1 MTIWEAQFGDFANV
15 AQHLIDNFIVSGEY
29 KWSNKSSLVLLLPH
43 GYDGQGPEH
52 SSARLERFLQLV
64 DDDSDSIPG
73 KSSYSESD
81 IETGFAALTSL
92 STDEKTST
100 NEPSSPSTSTTTTTT
115 NATTSTTTKDI
126 TKASSTNANINDNT
140 NHDDNN
146 NKKVLSVKIT
156 KAEFARAVKYY
167 SPHATNERIDLSLAE
182 IISEHDQ
189 LQLTEHTNPSSPLS
203 SAQTTTVVADTQTD
217 KGVGNMSDT
226 STHRINPTPTSTQKE
241 PKEVE
246 VGGLELTKSGWKRL
260 MVSWLQSNSE
270 RHHNLIVVVPSTPA
284 QYFHCLRRQ
293 IHRYVSD
300 HMSHI
305 TCLLLVNVHVKK
317 R

>member
-81 IETGFAALTSL
+81 IETGFAALTSH
-92 STDEKTST
+92 TIDEKSLS
-100 NEPSSPSTSTTTTTT
+100 NESSLSSEPSSSSAASMTTTSDTAKLT
-115 NATTSTTTKDI
+115 ND
-126 TKASSTNANINDNT
+126 
-140 NHDDNN
+140 
-146 NKKVLSVKIT
+146 KKVLSVKIT

-189 LQLTEHTNPSSPLS
+189 LQLTEHNTPS
-203 SAQTTTVVADTQTD
+203 TTTNTSTTSNTPPNEPTTVSADTHT
-217 KGVGNMSDT
+217 GESDQRV
-226 STHRINPTPTSTQKE
+226 HPTPTESK
-241 PKEVE
+241 V
-246 VGGLELTKSGWKRL
+246 VGTELGLELTKAGWKRL

-293 IHRYVSD
+293 IHRYVSIIYHVSIGSD
-300 HMSHI
+300 MSI
-305 TCLLLVNVHVKK
+305 ES
-317 R
+317 